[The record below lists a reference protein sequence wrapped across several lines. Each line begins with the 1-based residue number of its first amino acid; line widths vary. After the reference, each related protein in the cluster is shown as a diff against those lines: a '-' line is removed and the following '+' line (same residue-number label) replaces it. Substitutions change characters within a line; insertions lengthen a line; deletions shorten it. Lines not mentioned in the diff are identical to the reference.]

1 MMHTTIIHTAPVHT
15 TLKLLCLPLSLAVVT
30 ALSSPPAQAQGSRSP
45 HATPKQS
52 LAAQVRARG
61 HACETPLVARKD
73 RHRSRQGHDDWV
85 LTCSDA
91 RYRIVLV
98 PNRAARIT
106 PIP

>member
-1 MMHTTIIHTAPVHT
+1 LAIIAA
-15 TLKLLCLPLSLAVVT
+15 LA
-30 ALSSPPAQAQGSRSP
+30 SPPAQAQASRSP
-45 HATPKQS
+45 RLTPKQS

-73 RHRSRQGHDDWV
+73 HHRSRQGHDDWV
-85 LTCSDA
+85 LTCNDA